1 MNIRRLD
8 VFPIEFQEAV
18 DNFSTRYIVIVR
30 AEAED
35 GTVGWGEC
43 FSLFREATAA
53 IDALIRHGLAEIV
66 VGGDVFAIETH
77 WQAMRERAWWYG
89 DVGGIAAFAISAID
103 MALWDLKG
111 KLLKLNLSQML
122 GGPLSDRL
130 PACASSHPKASGIE
144 AMAEELAGHIQAGY
158 QRIKVG
164 FGKKG
169 ESNLGVDPERDIWF
183 VKTVREAIG
192 PDAGFIIDVGA
203 RCRWDIPR
211 AVYTAQR
218 MSAYS
223 LTWLEDP
230 FHPDNF
236 NAYRHLRAAVPQMRV
251 AFGERFYNV
260 YDYQRLLEADVADVI
275 LIDAGRAEGVT
286 GMWKVIQMAARHNV
300 AIDAHSFSSA
310 INTAASIHLS
320 LCAPL
325 RTMFELKP
333 VENAMHHELVRN
345 PVSQVGGWVYAPE
358 GHGLGVDVMEDAVH
372 RFAIRF

>member
-1 MNIRRLD
+1 MLIKKLD
-8 VFPIEFQEAV
+8 VFPLEFLEAV
-18 DNFSTRYIVIVR
+18 DNYSTRYVVLVR
-30 AEAED
+30 VEAAD

-53 IDALIRHGLAEIV
+53 IDALIRQGLAEVV
-66 VGGDVFAIETH
+66 VGKDAYDVETH
-77 WQAMRERAWWYG
+77 WQALRDRVWWYG

-111 KLLKLNLSQML
+111 NLLKLSLSQML
-122 GGPLSDRL
+122 GGQQIARL
-130 PACASSHPKASGIE
+130 PVCASSHPKAAKIE
-144 AMAEELAGHIQAGY
+144 DMALELAGHIQAGY
-158 QRIKVG
+158 QSVKVG

-169 ESNLGVDPERDIWF
+169 EANLGVDPVRDIYF

-192 PDAGFIIDVGA
+192 PEAGFIVDVGA

-211 AVYTAQR
+211 AVYTAR
-218 MSAYS
+218 VMSEYH

-236 NAYRHLRAAVPQMRV
+236 NAFHHLRAAVPQMRIG
-251 AFGERFYNV
+251 FGERFFNI
-260 YDYQRLLEADVADVI
+260 YDYQRLLEADVCDVI

-300 AIDAHSFSSA
+300 AINAHSFSSA

-325 RTMFELKP
+325 RLLFELKP
-333 VENAMHHELVRN
+333 IETAMHHELVRN
-345 PVSQVGGWVYAPE
+345 PVAHREGFVYAPE
-358 GHGLGVDVMEDAVH
+358 GYGLGVEVMEDAVQ
-372 RFAIRF
+372 RFTVRF

>member
-1 MNIRRLD
+1 MLIKKLD
-8 VFPIEFQEAV
+8 VYPLEFLEAV
-18 DNFSTRYIVIVR
+18 DNYSTRYVVLVR
-30 AEAED
+30 IEAQD

-53 IDALIRHGLAEIV
+53 IEALIKAGLGSIV
-66 VGGDVFAIETH
+66 IGKDAYDIETH

-89 DVGGIAAFAISAID
+89 DAGGIAAFAISAID

-122 GGPLSDRL
+122 GGVQTESL
-130 PACASSHPKASGIE
+130 PVCASSHPKAAKIDD
-144 AMAEELAGHIQAGY
+144 MAEELAGHIKAGFKFV
-158 QRIKVG
+158 KVG

-169 ESNLGVDPERDIWF
+169 ESNLGVDAERDIYF
-183 VKTVREAIG
+183 VKTVRAAIG
-192 PDAGFIIDVGA
+192 PKAGFIVDVGA

-211 AVYTAQR
+211 AVYTAQA
-218 MSAYS
+218 MQASN
-223 LTWLEDP
+223 LTWMEDP

-236 NAYRHLRAAVPQMRV
+236 NGFHHLRAAVPGMRIG
-251 AFGERFYNV
+251 FGERLYNV
-260 YDYQRLLEADVADVI
+260 YDYKRALEAGVCDVL

-300 AIDAHSFSSA
+300 AINAHSFSSA

-325 RTMFELKP
+325 RILFELKP
-333 VENAMHHELVRN
+333 IETAMHHELVRN
-345 PVSQVGGWVYAPE
+345 PVWHVDGQIYAPE
-358 GHGLGVDVMEDAVH
+358 GYGLGVDVMEDAVE
-372 RFAIRF
+372 RFTIRF

>member
-1 MNIRRLD
+1 
-8 VFPIEFQEAV
+8 V
-18 DNFSTRYIVIVR
+18 
-30 AEAED
+30 
-35 GTVGWGEC
+35 
-43 FSLFREATAA
+43 
-53 IDALIRHGLAEIV
+53 
-66 VGGDVFAIETH
+66 
-77 WQAMRERAWWYG
+77 WWYG
-89 DVGGIAAFAISAID
+89 DAGGIAAFAISAID

-111 KLLKLNLSQML
+111 KLLKLTLSQML
-122 GGPLSDRL
+122 GGTQTDRL
-130 PACASSHPKASGIE
+130 PACASSHPKASTIE
-144 AMAEELAGHIQAGY
+144 AMAEELAGHIHAGFGLV
-158 QRIKVG
+158 KVG

-169 ESNLGVDPERDIWF
+169 ESNLGVDPARDIRF

-192 PDAGFIIDVGA
+192 ETAGLIIDVGA

-211 AVYTAQR
+211 TVYTAQA
-218 MSAYS
+218 MSEYR

-236 NAYRHLRAAVPQMRV
+236 TAFRHLRAAVPQMRV

-260 YDYQRLLEADVADVI
+260 HDYKRLLEADVCDVI

-286 GMWKVIQMAARHNV
+286 GMWKIIQMAARQNI

-333 VENAMHHELVRN
+333 MPTAMHHELVRN
-345 PVSQVGGWVYAPE
+345 PVSQVDGFVYAPD
-358 GHGLGVDVMEDAVH
+358 GYGLGVDVMEDAVH
-372 RFAIRF
+372 KFVVKF

>member
-1 MNIRRLD
+1 MIVKKLD
-8 VFPIEFQEAV
+8 VYPLEFLEAV
-18 DNFSTRYIVIVR
+18 DNYSTRYVVLVR
-30 AEAED
+30 VEADD
-35 GTVGWGEC
+35 GTAGWGEC

-53 IDALIRHGLAEIV
+53 IDALIRNGLADLVI
-66 VGGDVFAIETH
+66 GKDAYDIETH
-77 WQAMRERAWWYG
+77 WQALRERAWWYG

-111 KLLKLNLSQML
+111 KLLKLTLSQML
-122 GGPLSDRL
+122 GGQQVASL
-130 PACASSHPKASGIE
+130 PVCASSHPKAARIE
-144 AMAEELAGHIQAGY
+144 DMALELAGQIQAGY
-158 QRIKVG
+158 QVVKVG

-169 ESNLGVDPERDIWF
+169 EANLGVDPERDIHF

-192 PDAGFIIDVGA
+192 PQAGLIIDVGA

-211 AVYTAQR
+211 AVYTAR
-218 MSAYS
+218 AMSEYH

-236 NAYRHLRAAVPQMRV
+236 TGFHHLRAAVPQMRV

-260 YDYQRLLEADVADVI
+260 YDYKRLLEADVCDVI

-300 AIDAHSFSSA
+300 AINAHSFSSA
-310 INTAASIHLS
+310 VNTAASIHLS

-325 RTMFELKP
+325 RLLFELKP
-333 VENAMHHELVRN
+333 IETAMHHELVRN
-345 PVSQVGGWVYAPE
+345 PVAHHGGFVSAPE
-358 GHGLGVDVMEDAVH
+358 GYGLGVDVMEDAVH
-372 RFAIRF
+372 RFTIRF